1 MSDLVTVGD
10 FSPSMKNAN
19 SNSFKFCIQSQLSRV
34 VSDVCALLG
43 AERTR
48 RQELER
54 AELEKAELLERLKNE
69 VLKPCT
75 ASQTVM
81 HHDEEHRKPNPQCLT
96 LDYLKKSRD
105 VTVL

>member
-1 MSDLVTVGD
+1 M
-10 FSPSMKNAN
+10 
-19 SNSFKFCIQSQLSRV
+19 

-48 RQELER
+48 RQEMER

-69 VLKPCT
+69 VLKPGR
-75 ASQTVM
+75 ASQTVT
-81 HHDEEHRKPNPQCLT
+81 HQDEEHRKQNPPSLT
-96 LDYLKKSRD
+96 LDCLKRKSRD

>member
-1 MSDLVTVGD
+1 M
-10 FSPSMKNAN
+10 
-19 SNSFKFCIQSQLSRV
+19 

-69 VLKPCT
+69 VLKPGT
-75 ASQTVM
+75 STQTGM
-81 HHDEEHRKPNPQCLT
+81 RHDKEHRKQYPHSLMLDCLK
-96 LDYLKKSRD
+96 KKSRD